1 MQENAI
7 LIEVFTKPCG
17 GIANCMHESVKCS
30 KLLPTEKVYCR
41 RYISLIIVVYN
52 FKIVTLFSLCALCF
66 HYSYFTLLIYSSITP
81 VIFVLFFLFFF
92 SFSIPSKNC
101 IEYRE

>member
-1 MQENAI
+1 MQGNAI

-17 GIANCMHESVKCS
+17 RIANCMHESVKCS
-30 KLLPTEKVYCR
+30 KLLPTENVYCR

-52 FKIVTLFSLCALCF
+52 FKVVTLFSLCTLCF
-66 HYSYFTLLIYSSITP
+66 HYSYFVFTLIYSSITP

-92 SFSIPSKNC
+92 LFQYLLKIV
-101 IEYRE
+101 